1 MPIGVP
7 KVAYRLPGEAIPQWV
22 DLYNRLYRERVL
34 FLGSTLDDE
43 LANQL
48 NGIMLYLSTEN
59 AARRLFLY
67 INSPGGSVTAGL
79 SLFDIMN
86 YVQASV
92 TTIGIGFAA
101 SMASFI
107 LAGGERGSRIALPH
121 CRIMLHQPQGGME
134 GQASEVLLERD
145 EIIRLRKLVGRL
157 YVDLTGQT
165 PLRVA
170 TDLDRDK
177 YMSAREARLYGLVD
191 LVASNENT
199 MEAANA
205 ETMETKPLNNGSDA
219 YSHPNGQVTPM
230 KPIAG

>member
-1 MPIGVP
+1 MIYILILFIFMPIGVP

-34 FLGSTLDDE
+34 FLGSGLDDE

-48 NGIMLYLSTEN
+48 NGIMLYLSAEDSTK
-59 AARRLFLY
+59 RLFLY

-79 SLFDIMN
+79 SVFDIMH
-86 YVQASV
+86 YVNAAV

-107 LAGGERGSRIALPH
+107 LAGGERGSRIVLPH
-121 CRIMLHQPQGGME
+121 CRLMVHQPQGGMQ
-134 GQASEVLLERD
+134 GQASEVLLEKD
-145 EIIRLRKLVGRL
+145 EIVRLRKLVGRL

-165 PLRVA
+165 ADVVA
-170 TDLDRDK
+170 RDLDRDT
-177 YMSAREARLYGLVD
+177 YMSAREARAYGLVD

-199 MEAANA
+199 NA
-205 ETMETKPLNNGSDA
+205 
-219 YSHPNGQVTPM
+219 
-230 KPIAG
+230 

>member
-34 FLGSTLDDE
+34 FLGSGLDDE

-48 NGIMLYLSTEN
+48 NGIMLYLSAEDSTK
-59 AARRLFLY
+59 RLFLY

-79 SLFDIMN
+79 SVFDIMH
-86 YVQASV
+86 YVNAAV

-107 LAGGERGSRIALPH
+107 LAGGERGSRIVLPH
-121 CRIMLHQPQGGME
+121 CRLMVHQPQGGMQ
-134 GQASEVLLERD
+134 GQASEVLLEKD
-145 EIIRLRKLVGRL
+145 EIVRLRKLVGRL
-157 YVDLTGQT
+157 YVDLTGQ
-165 PLRVA
+165 PADIVA
-170 TDLDRDK
+170 RDLDRDT
-177 YMSAREARLYGLVD
+177 YMSAREARAYGLVD

-199 MEAANA
+199 NA
-205 ETMETKPLNNGSDA
+205 
-219 YSHPNGQVTPM
+219 
-230 KPIAG
+230 

>member
-34 FLGSTLDDE
+34 FIGSGLDDE

-48 NGIMLYLSTEN
+48 NGIMLYLSAEDSTK
-59 AARRLFLY
+59 RLFLY

-79 SLFDIMN
+79 SVFDIMH
-86 YVQASV
+86 YVNAAV

-107 LAGGERGSRIALPH
+107 LAGGERGSRIVLPH
-121 CRIMLHQPQGGME
+121 CRLMVHQPQGGMQ
-134 GQASEVLLERD
+134 GQASEVLLEKD
-145 EIIRLRKLVGRL
+145 EIVRLRKLVGRL
-157 YVDLTGQT
+157 YVDLTGQ
-165 PLRVA
+165 PADIVA
-170 TDLDRDK
+170 RDLDRDT
-177 YMSAREARLYGLVD
+177 YMSAREARAYGLVD

-199 MEAANA
+199 NA
-205 ETMETKPLNNGSDA
+205 
-219 YSHPNGQVTPM
+219 
-230 KPIAG
+230 

>member
-7 KVAYRLPGEAIPQWV
+7 KVAYRLPGEATPQWV

-34 FLGSTLDDE
+34 FLGSGLDDE

-48 NGIMLYLSTEN
+48 NGIMLYLSAED
-59 AARRLFLY
+59 ASRSLFLY

-79 SLFDIMN
+79 SVFDIMN

-121 CRIMLHQPQGGME
+121 CRVMIHQPQG
-134 GQASEVLLERD
+134 VWKVKLL
-145 EIIRLRKLVGRL
+145 KLFLKKKKLFVFA
-157 YVDLTGQT
+157 D
-165 PLRVA
+165 
-170 TDLDRDK
+170 
-177 YMSAREARLYGLVD
+177 
-191 LVASNENT
+191 
-199 MEAANA
+199 
-205 ETMETKPLNNGSDA
+205 
-219 YSHPNGQVTPM
+219 
-230 KPIAG
+230 